1 MGVMMQKALLVAA
14 VLATVSM
21 DLAKAEIGV
30 LAAVNREMTGARP
43 SEQARPIFI
52 KEKLVQDERIVSTGG
67 GGGQVLFL
75 DQTSLTIAP
84 NSEVVLDK
92 YVYDPD
98 SDSGEMTVTVLKGAM
113 RFVGG
118 RISKTSPATIRT
130 STATIGIRGGM
141 GNVSVGDGAETVY
154 MHVAGFSST
163 ITSAKETLTIT
174 REGGLATIGA
184 DGDLQYLGV
193 ADDDFIATAFRPG
206 AAGQGGGGSVAP
218 VASAVNAATG
228 QVAEIVSA
236 DPDAVA
242 QNAIST
248 IGEKQTLEFGELTID
263 VDIELDTEFSD
274 QTLLTNPELGGPPIE
289 TAIGSFLATGTFA
302 TSVVS
307 EGLTSTDPSAF
318 FQLIYNGEA
327 NEGVTFFSIPETGD
341 TLTSIDGDQ
350 FSGLGDQFLVQLGS
364 NGQFVGDTGLATALR
379 GDPSNSSFTF
389 NEGSA
394 GGATLDGSI
403 SVDYAN
409 STLVQFLETVD
420 GDFSAAQIQFIE
432 SFLEP
437 GVTLADLQAELD
449 QGLAEFKQT
458 LQPVN

>member
-1 MGVMMQKALLVAA
+1 MQKALLVAA
-14 VLATVSM
+14 AMAIVSV
-21 DLAKAEIGV
+21 DSAQAEIGV
-30 LAAVNREMTGARP
+30 LAAVNRDMTGARP
-43 SEQARPIFI
+43 SEEARPIFI

-84 NSEVVLDK
+84 NSEIVLDR
-92 YVYDPD
+92 YIYDPE

-141 GNVSVGDGAETVY
+141 GNINVGDGAETVY

-163 ITSAKETLTIT
+163 ITSATDTLTIT

-184 DGDLQYLGV
+184 GGDLQYLGV

-206 AAGQGGGGSVAP
+206 AAGQGGGGSAAA
-218 VASAVNAATG
+218 VASTVNAATG

-236 DPDAVA
+236 DPDAVT

-248 IGEKQTLEFGELTID
+248 VGEKQTVSFGELTVD
-263 VDIELDTEFSD
+263 VDVDLTTEFSAAAQMMD
-274 QTLLTNPELGGPPIE
+274 DLVIEPPETSID
-289 TAIGSFLATGTFA
+289 SFLATGSFA
-302 TSVVS
+302 TTVVS
-307 EGLTSTDPSAF
+307 EGLASTDPNAF
-318 FQLIYNGEA
+318 FQLIYNANA
-327 NEGVTFFSIPETGD
+327 NEGVTFFSIPDTGD
-341 TLTSIDGDQ
+341 ALTSIEGDQ
-350 FSGLGDQFLVQLGS
+350 FSGVGDQFLVRLGS
-364 NGQFVGDTGLATALR
+364 DGQFVGNTGLATALL
-379 GDPSNSSFTF
+379 GDPSGSSFLL
-389 NEGSA
+389 NGDA
-394 GGATLDGSI
+394 DNGATLDGSI

-409 STLVQFLETVD
+409 STLVQFLEAVD
-420 GDFSAAQIQFIE
+420 GDFSAAQVRFIE

-437 GVTLADLQAELD
+437 GVTLADLQADLD
-449 QGLAEFKQT
+449 QGLADFKQI
-458 LQPVN
+458 LQPLP

>member
-1 MGVMMQKALLVAA
+1 MHKALLIAA
-14 VLATVSM
+14 VMAVVSM
-21 DLAKAEIGV
+21 DSAKAEIGV
-30 LAAVNREMTGARP
+30 LAAVNRDMTGARP
-43 SEQARPIFI
+43 TEQSRPIFI

-84 NSEVVLDK
+84 NSEIVLDK
-92 YVYDPD
+92 YVYDPAT
-98 SDSGEMTVTVLKGAM
+98 DSGEMTVTVLKGAM

-118 RISKTSPATIRT
+118 RISKNSPATIKT

-141 GNVSVGDGAETVY
+141 GNISVGDGTETVY

-163 ITSAKETLTIT
+163 ITSATETLTIT

-193 ADDDFIATAFRPG
+193 ADDDFIASAFRPG
-206 AAGQGGGGSVAP
+206 AAGQGSGGALTP
-218 VASAVNAATG
+218 VATAVNAATG

-248 IGEKQTLEFGELTID
+248 IGEKQTLEFGELTVEVT
-263 VDIELDTEFSD
+263 VDLTNEFSTAAMMMD
-274 QTLLTNPELGGPPIE
+274 DTIIEPI
-289 TAIGSFLATGTFA
+289 TPSIDSFLATGTFA

-307 EGLTSTDPSAF
+307 EGLTSADPNAF
-318 FQLIYNGEA
+318 FQLIYNVNA
-327 NEGVTFFSIPETGD
+327 NEGVTFFSIPDTGD
-341 TLTSIDGDQ
+341 TLTTIDGDQ
-350 FSGLGDQFLVQLGS
+350 FSGTGDQFLVQLGA
-364 NGQFVGDTGLATALR
+364 NGEFTGDTGLATALL
-379 GDPSNSSFTF
+379 GDPSNSSFTL
-389 NEGSA
+389 NGDATS
-394 GGATLDGSI
+394 GATLDGSI

-420 GDFSAAQIQFIE
+420 GDFSAAQVQFIE

-437 GVTLADLQAELD
+437 GVSLADLQAELD
-449 QGLAEFKQT
+449 QGLVEFKQT
-458 LQPVN
+458 LQPVQ

>member
-1 MGVMMQKALLVAA
+1 MQKALLAAA
-14 VLATVSM
+14 VLAVVSM
-21 DLAKAEIGV
+21 DSAKAEIGV
-30 LAAVNREMTGARP
+30 LAAVNRDMTGARP
-43 SEQARPIFI
+43 TEQARPIFI

-118 RISKTSPATIRT
+118 RISKTSPATIKT

-141 GNVSVGDGAETVY
+141 GNISVGDGAETVY

-163 ITSAKETLTIT
+163 ITSATETLTIT

-184 DGDLQYLGV
+184 DGDLQYLGI

-206 AAGQGGGGSVAP
+206 AAGQGGGGSAPAVA
-218 VASAVNAATG
+218 AVNAATG
-228 QVAEIVSA
+228 QVAEVVSA

-242 QNAIST
+242 QTAIST
-248 IGEKQTLEFGELTID
+248 IGEKQTLEFGELTVE

-274 QTLLTNPELGGPPIE
+274 QALMMNPELVGPPIE
-289 TAIGSFLATGTFA
+289 TSIDSFLATGTFA

-307 EGLTSTDPSAF
+307 EGVTSADPNAF
-318 FQLIYNGEA
+318 FQLIYNANA
-327 NEGVTFFSIPETGD
+327 NEGVTFFSIPDTGD
-341 TLTSIDGDQ
+341 TLTAIDGDQ
-350 FSGLGDQFLVQLGS
+350 FSGLGDQFLVRLGAE
-364 NGQFVGDTGLATALR
+364 GQFVGDTGLATALL
-379 GDPSNSSFTF
+379 GDPSNSSFAL
-389 NEGSA
+389 NEGAA
-394 GGATLDGSI
+394 GAATLDGSI

-420 GDFSAAQIQFIE
+420 GDFTAAQVQFIE

-458 LQPVN
+458 LQPLN

>member
-1 MGVMMQKALLVAA
+1 MHKALLVAA
-14 VLATVSM
+14 AIAVVGIDS
-21 DLAKAEIGV
+21 AKAEIGV
-30 LAAVNREMTGARP
+30 LAAVNRDMTGARP

-130 STATIGIRGGM
+130 PSATIGIRGGM
-141 GNVSVGDGAETVY
+141 GNITVGDGAETLY

-163 ITSAKETLTIT
+163 ITSATETLTIT

-193 ADDDFIATAFRPG
+193 ADDDFIASAFRPG
-206 AAGQGGGGSVAP
+206 AAGQGGGGSVA
-218 VASAVNAATG
+218 VASTVNAATN
-228 QVAEIVSA
+228 QVTDIVSA

-242 QNAIST
+242 QSAIST
-248 IGEKQTLEFGELTID
+248 AGEKQTLEFGELTVD
-263 VDIELDTEFSD
+263 VDVDLSNEFSTAQMID
-274 QTLLTNPELGGPPIE
+274 EVVPETPLD
-289 TAIGSFLATGTFA
+289 SFLATGAFA

-307 EGLTSTDPSAF
+307 EGVASTDPNAF
-318 FQLIYNGEA
+318 FQLIYNVNA
-327 NEGVTFFSIPETGD
+327 NEGVTFFSIPDTGD

-350 FSGLGDQFLVQLGS
+350 FSGLGDQFLVQLGA
-364 NGQFVGDTGLATALR
+364 NGEFTGSTGLATALL
-379 GDPSNSSFTF
+379 GDPSASNFTL
-389 NEGSA
+389 NGDSVN
-394 GGATLDGSI
+394 GATLDGTV
-403 SVDYAN
+403 SVDYAE

-420 GDFSAAQIQFIE
+420 GDFTDAQVQFIE

-437 GVTLADLQAELD
+437 GVTLADLQAEID
-449 QGLAEFKQT
+449 QGLTDFKQI
-458 LQPVN
+458 LQPLP

>member
-1 MGVMMQKALLVAA
+1 MHKALLVAA
-14 VLATVSM
+14 VIAGVGIDS
-21 DLAKAEIGV
+21 AKAEIGV
-30 LAAVNREMTGARP
+30 LAAVNRDMTGARP

-130 STATIGIRGGM
+130 PSATIGIRGGM
-141 GNVSVGDGAETVY
+141 GNITVGDGAETLY

-163 ITSAKETLTIT
+163 ITSATETLTIT

-193 ADDDFIATAFRPG
+193 ADDDFIASAFRPG
-206 AAGQGGGGSVAP
+206 AAGQGGGGSAP
-218 VASAVNAATG
+218 AVGTVNAATG

-242 QNAIST
+242 QSAIST
-248 IGEKQTLEFGELTID
+248 AGEKQTLEFGELTVD
-263 VDIELDTEFSD
+263 VDVDLSNEFSTAQMID
-274 QTLLTNPELGGPPIE
+274 EVVPETPLD
-289 TAIGSFLATGTFA
+289 SFLATGTFA

-307 EGLTSTDPSAF
+307 EGVTSADPNAF
-318 FQLIYNGEA
+318 FQLIYNVNA
-327 NEGVTFFSIPETGD
+327 NEGVTFFSIPDTGD

-350 FSGLGDQFLVQLGS
+350 FSGLGDQFLVQLGA
-364 NGQFVGDTGLATALR
+364 NGEFTGSTGLATALL
-379 GDPSNSSFTF
+379 GDPSASNFTL
-389 NEGSA
+389 NGDSVN
-394 GGATLDGSI
+394 GATLDGTV
-403 SVDYAN
+403 SVDYAE

-420 GDFSAAQIQFIE
+420 GDFTDAQVQFIE

-437 GVTLADLQAELD
+437 GVTLAELQAEID
-449 QGLAEFKQT
+449 QGLTDFKQI
-458 LQPVN
+458 LQPLQ

>member
-1 MGVMMQKALLVAA
+1 MHKALLAVAILA
-14 VLATVSM
+14 VVSI
-21 DLAKAEIGV
+21 DSAKAEIGV
-30 LAAVNREMTGARP
+30 LAAVNRDMTGARP

-118 RISKTSPATIRT
+118 RISKNSPATIKT

-141 GNVSVGDGAETVY
+141 GNISVGDGAETVY

-163 ITSAKETLTIT
+163 ITSATETLTIT

-193 ADDDFIATAFRPG
+193 AQDDYIANAFRPG
-206 AAGQGGGGSVAP
+206 ATGQGGGGSVTA
-218 VASAVNAATG
+218 VASEVNAATG

-242 QNAIST
+242 QTAIST
-248 IGEKQTLEFGELTID
+248 IGEKQVLEFGEVSVD
-263 VDIELDTEFSD
+263 VDVDLTTEFSTA
-274 QTLLTNPELGGPPIE
+274 QMIEEVVPETPLD
-289 TAIGSFLATGTFA
+289 SFLATGTFA

-307 EGLTSTDPSAF
+307 EGLTSTDPNAF
-318 FQLIYNGEA
+318 FQLIYNVNA
-327 NEGVTFFSIPETGD
+327 NEGVTFFSIPDTGD
-341 TLTSIDGDQ
+341 TLTTIDGDQ
-350 FSGLGDQFLVQLGS
+350 FSGLGDQFLVRLGA
-364 NGQFVGDTGLATALR
+364 NGEFTGSTGLVKILH
-379 GDPSNSSFTF
+379 
-389 NEGSA
+389 
-394 GGATLDGSI
+394 L
-403 SVDYAN
+403 
-409 STLVQFLETVD
+409 
-420 GDFSAAQIQFIE
+420 
-432 SFLEP
+432 
-437 GVTLADLQAELD
+437 
-449 QGLAEFKQT
+449 
-458 LQPVN
+458 

>member
-1 MGVMMQKALLVAA
+1 MHKALLAAA
-14 VLATVSM
+14 VIAVVGM
-21 DLAKAEIGV
+21 DSAKAEIGV
-30 LAAVNREMTGARP
+30 LAAVNRDMTGARP
-43 SEQARPIFI
+43 AEQARPIFI

-130 STATIGIRGGM
+130 PSATIGIRGGM
-141 GNVSVGDGAETVY
+141 GNITVGGGDETVY

-163 ITSAKETLTIT
+163 ITSATETLTIT

-193 ADDDFIATAFRPG
+193 ADDDFIASAFRPG
-206 AAGQGGGGSVAP
+206 AAGQGGGGSVAA
-218 VASAVNAATG
+218 VASTVNAATN
-228 QVAEIVSA
+228 QVAEVVSA

-248 IGEKQTLEFGELTID
+248 IGEKQTLEFGELTVD
-263 VDIELDTEFSD
+263 VDVDLSNEFSTAGMID
-274 QTLLTNPELGGPPIE
+274 EVIPETPID
-289 TAIGSFLATGTFA
+289 SFLATGTFA

-307 EGLTSTDPSAF
+307 EGLTTTDPNAF
-318 FQLIYNGEA
+318 FQLIYNVNA
-327 NEGVTFFSIPETGD
+327 NEGVTFFSIPDTGD
-341 TLTSIDGDQ
+341 TLTAIDGDQ
-350 FSGLGDQFLVQLGS
+350 FSGLGDQFLVQLGPD
-364 NGQFVGDTGLATALR
+364 GQFSGSTGLATALL
-379 GDPSNSSFTF
+379 GDPSNSSFTL
-389 NEGSA
+389 NGDEAS
-394 GGATLDGSI
+394 GATLDGSI

-420 GDFSAAQIQFIE
+420 GDFTAAQVQFIE

-437 GVTLADLQAELD
+437 GVTLEQLQAEID
-449 QGLAEFKQT
+449 QGLIDFKQI
-458 LQPVN
+458 LQPLP

>member
-1 MGVMMQKALLVAA
+1 MRKALLAAA
-14 VLATVSM
+14 VMAVVGM
-21 DLAKAEIGV
+21 DSSNAEIGV
-30 LAAVNREMTGARP
+30 LAAVNRDMTGARP
-43 SEQARPIFI
+43 AEQARPIFI
-52 KEKLVQDERIVSTGG
+52 REKLVQDERIVSTGG

-130 STATIGIRGGM
+130 PSATIGIRGGM
-141 GNVSVGDGAETVY
+141 GNVTVGGGDETIY

-163 ITSAKETLTIT
+163 ITSATETLTIT

-193 ADDDFIATAFRPG
+193 ADDDFIASAFRPG
-206 AAGQGGGGSVAP
+206 AAGQGGGGSAAA
-218 VASAVNAATG
+218 VASTVNAATN
-228 QVAEIVSA
+228 QVAEVVSA

-248 IGEKQTLEFGELTID
+248 IGEKQTLEFGELTVD
-263 VDIELDTEFSD
+263 VDVDLSNEFSTAGMID
-274 QTLLTNPELGGPPIE
+274 EVVPETPLD
-289 TAIGSFLATGTFA
+289 SFLATGTFA

-307 EGLTSTDPSAF
+307 EGVTNTDPNAF
-318 FQLIYNGEA
+318 FQLIFNVNA
-327 NEGVTFFSIPETGD
+327 NEGVTFFSIPDTGD
-341 TLTSIDGDQ
+341 TLTAIDGDQ
-350 FSGLGDQFLVQLGS
+350 FSGLGDQFLVQLGA
-364 NGQFVGDTGLATALR
+364 NGEFTGSTGLATALL
-379 GDPSNSSFTF
+379 GDPSNSSFTL
-389 NEGSA
+389 NGDSVN
-394 GGATLDGSI
+394 GATLDGTV

-409 STLVQFLETVD
+409 STLVQFLEAVD
-420 GDFSAAQIQFIE
+420 GDFTAAQVQFIE

-437 GVTLADLQAELD
+437 GVTLEQLQAEID
-449 QGLAEFKQT
+449 QGLVDFKQI
-458 LQPVN
+458 LQPLP

>member
-1 MGVMMQKALLVAA
+1 MQKALLAAA
-14 VLATVSM
+14 VLAVVSM

-30 LAAVNREMTGARP
+30 LAAVNRDMTGARP
-43 SEQARPIFI
+43 TEQARPIFI

-84 NSEVVLDK
+84 NSEIVLDK
-92 YVYDPD
+92 YIYDPE

-118 RISKTSPATIRT
+118 RISKDSPATIKT

-141 GNVSVGDGAETVY
+141 GNITVGDGAETIY

-163 ITSAKETLTIT
+163 ITSATETLTIT

-206 AAGQGGGGSVAP
+206 AAGQGGGGSVTA
-218 VASAVNAATG
+218 VASTVNAATN
-228 QVAEIVSA
+228 QVTDIVSA
-236 DPDAVA
+236 DPDAVV

-248 IGEKQTLEFGELTID
+248 IGEKQTLEFGELTVD
-263 VDIELDTEFSD
+263 VDVDLTTEFSTAAQIMD
-274 QTLLTNPELGGPPIE
+274 DMTVDPPETPID
-289 TAIGSFLATGTFA
+289 SFLATGSFA
-302 TSVVS
+302 TTVVS
-307 EGLTSTDPSAF
+307 DGLASADPNAF
-318 FQLIYNGEA
+318 FQLIYNVNA
-327 NEGVTFFSIPETGD
+327 NEGVTFFSIPDTGD
-341 TLTSIDGDQ
+341 TLTAIDGDQ
-350 FSGLGDQFLVQLGS
+350 FSGLGDQFLVRLGPD
-364 NGQFVGDTGLATALR
+364 GQFVGNTGLATALL
-379 GDPSNSSFTF
+379 GDPSNSSFTL
-389 NEGSA
+389 NGDSEN
-394 GGATLDGSI
+394 GATLDGSI

-409 STLVQFLETVD
+409 STLVQFLQTVD
-420 GDFSAAQIQFIE
+420 GDFSAAQVQFIE

-449 QGLAEFKQT
+449 QGLTEFKQI
-458 LQPVN
+458 LQPLP